1 MQKKTVR
8 DVGAGQLRGKRALV
22 RVDYNVPLDDGG
34 NVTDD
39 SRIRATL
46 PTLHYL
52 RDAGARIILMS
63 HMGRPKGERNEKYSL
78 RPAATRLSEL
88 MDGDVLFVDGTTTP
102 EAVAASNDL
111 EPGHVLLLQN
121 TRFDPR
127 ETKNDLSMAEE
138 LSRLGDLFVND
149 AFGTAHRAHASTEG
163 VAGFM
168 ELAVAGL
175 LMERELEYLGGLL
188 TDPKRPFVTI
198 LGGAKVSGKI
208 DLIENMLKRVDRL
221 CVGGAMAC
229 TFLRAM
235 GLETGRSLVE
245 EELVGVA
252 ATLMERA
259 GDALVLPTDAV
270 VAPGLDAG
278 DRATTVPVEEIP
290 EDLMLLDIGPSSADE
305 FKNIAAEAKTVL
317 WNGPVGAFEHPP
329 FEAASR
335 VVAEGV
341 VAATAQG
348 ATSVVGG
355 GDTAAAVASFD
366 LGSQVTHVSTGGG
379 ATLEFLA
386 GNELP
391 GVTALSDSEGR

>member
-8 DVGAGQLRGKRALV
+8 DVDAGQLRGKRALV

-111 EPGHVLLLQN
+111 EPGQVLLLQN